1 MTLVCSTSLPQEGE
15 TQQDRENLLTGVIL
29 TLLQAKPRN
38 IFLIEILHGSPFQ
51 MPVSIIA
58 DWINSCVLAPV
69 SCERWHAISDRQISQ
84 LSKVSSQT

>member
-1 MTLVCSTSLPQEGE
+1 MALVRSTSPPQGGE
-15 TQQDRENLLTGVIL
+15 TQQNRENLLAGVIS

-38 IFLIEILHGSPFQ
+38 IFLIEILRSSPFK

-58 DWINSCVLAPV
+58 DWIDSCVLAPV
-69 SCERWHAISDRQISQ
+69 SCERWRAISDRQISQ